1 MGLRLVELA
10 SGMSMVG
17 TFSELLVLLLVV
29 VLLLV
34 GVVVLSVLDVDVAL
48 AAEVVDDVDPDPELP
63 QPANSARAA
72 IRAPI
77 EIVFVRAPLCMGF
90 SSCRATRTENGPRIR
105 FDMRNDPRRSAAPQ
119 TSKWANCF

>member
-1 MGLRLVELA
+1 V
-10 SGMSMVG
+10 
-17 TFSELLVLLLVV
+17 
-29 VLLLV
+29 LV
-34 GVVVLSVLDVDVAL
+34 GVVVLSVLEVDVAL

-63 QPANSARAA
+63 QPASARAA

-90 SSCRATRTENGPRIR
+90 SSCRATGTENGPRTR
-105 FDMRNDPRRSAAPQ
+105 FDMRNDPRTSPMPQ